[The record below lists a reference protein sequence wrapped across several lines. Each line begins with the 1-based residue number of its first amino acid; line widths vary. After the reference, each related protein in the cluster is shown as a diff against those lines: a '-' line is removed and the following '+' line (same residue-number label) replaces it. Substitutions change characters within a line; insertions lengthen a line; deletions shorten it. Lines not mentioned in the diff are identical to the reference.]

1 MRVIRHRTCRALWI
15 ALASWPWGC
24 SKDEAAGDVVGAWC
38 GRPVSTP
45 AACTGDEVFYVEIAP
60 GDGDGGNAGEGLR
73 GVHCEA
79 YDKECYALIDTEHTG
94 STLRYAYEFS
104 GNRVDAELELTEG
117 GDTLEGE
124 LTSTKCG
131 GCSSPIKLYR
141 IPE

>member
-1 MRVIRHRTCRALWI
+1 MRVVYHRARFALLI
-15 ALASWPWGC
+15 ALASLPWGC
-24 SKDEAAGDVVGAWC
+24 SKDEAAGDVVGSWC

-60 GDGDGGNAGEGLR
+60 GDGASEGESLK

-79 YDKECYALIDTEHTG
+79 YDKECYALIDTEQTG
-94 STLRYAYEFS
+94 GTIRYAYEFS
-104 GNRVDAELELTEG
+104 GNRVDAELDLTDG
-117 GDTLEGE
+117 GDALEGE

-131 GCSSPIKLYR
+131 GCSTAVKLFR